1 MKNARYLSLI
11 ALVLTAG
18 AAIAQAPAKP
28 LNLAVPPTD
37 IPVAAST
44 AATPAKDPPGT
55 YYGDKS
61 GPAPIA
67 DAEPA
72 SHCDDATYNQPQVH
86 GSVSTGVVSSSRY
99 GGGSYQAGTVNVSQ
113 AFGSCD
119 HPTGGVSISI
129 SGANDNNGRYRG
141 RGW

>member
-1 MKNARYLSLI
+1 MKNARYASLLGL
-11 ALVLTAG
+11 ALFAG
-18 AAIAQAPAKP
+18 ATFAQAPAKP

-44 AATPAKDPPGT
+44 AAAPAKDPPGT

-61 GPAPIA
+61 GRMPVA
-67 DAEPA
+67 DVEPA
-72 SHCDDATYNQPQVH
+72 DRCDDATYNKPQVH
-86 GSVSTGVVSSSRY
+86 GSVSTGVVSASHY
-99 GGGSYQAGTVNVSQ
+99 GTSSYQAGTVNVSQ

-129 SGANDNNGRYRG
+129 SGANDNGGRYRG